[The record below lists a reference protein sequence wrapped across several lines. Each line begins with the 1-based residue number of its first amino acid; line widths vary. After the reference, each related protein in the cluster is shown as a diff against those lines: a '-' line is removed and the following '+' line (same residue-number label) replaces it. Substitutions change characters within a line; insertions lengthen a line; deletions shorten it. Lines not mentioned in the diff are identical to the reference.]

1 MAKNKNAN
9 PDEMSFLD
17 HLEELRWHLIRAT
30 LAIVL
35 VGVVA
40 FVFKDFIFDAI
51 IFAPANA
58 DFISYDLLC
67 QLAQMVG
74 SDKGCVNEMNFTI
87 QNRTMGG
94 QFNAAIWTS
103 IIVGIVVAFPY
114 VIYEFWKFISPGLYE
129 KERKNSRGFI
139 VISSLLFF
147 MGVLFGYYIIAPLSI
162 NFLANFTVGD
172 MVDNEFDIDSY
183 IGLVRASA
191 LAAGLIFELPIIIY
205 FFTKIG
211 LVTPQFL
218 RKYRKYALIIVLVV
232 SAVITPPDISTQ
244 VIVSI
249 PILILYEAS
258 ILISAFVTRQ
268 EARELKRAQQRA
280 AKKQ

>member
-1 MAKNKNAN
+1 MAKKKQAN

-30 LAIVL
+30 LAIVI
-35 VGVVA
+35 VGMVA
-40 FVFKDFIFDAI
+40 FIFKDFIFNEI

-58 DFISYDLLC
+58 DFVSYDLLC
-67 QLAQMVG
+67 KLANIFG
-74 SDKGCVNEMNFTI
+74 SDKGCINEMDFII

-103 IIVGIVVAFPY
+103 IIVGLVVAFPY

-147 MGVLFGYYIIAPLSI
+147 MGVLFGYYVIAPLSI

-172 MVDNEFDIDSY
+172 MVKNEFDISSY

-191 LAAGLIFELPIIIY
+191 IAAGLIFELPIVIY

-218 RKYRKYALIIVLVV
+218 RKYRKYALVIVLIV
-232 SAVITPPDISTQ
+232 AAIITPPDISTQ

-249 PILILYEAS
+249 PILILYEVS
-258 ILISAFVTRQ
+258 ILISAFVMRK
-268 EARELKRAQQRA
+268 ELKEQNKLK
-280 AKKQ
+280 KKQA

>member
-1 MAKNKNAN
+1 MAKRKQAN

-30 LAIVL
+30 LAIVI
-35 VGVVA
+35 VGTVA
-40 FVFKDFIFDAI
+40 FIFKDFIFDQI
-51 IFAPANA
+51 IFAPARP
-58 DFISYDLLC
+58 DFISYDFLC
-67 QLAQMVG
+67 QVANIFG
-74 SDKGCVNEMNFTI
+74 SDKGCINEMDFKI

-103 IIVGIVVAFPY
+103 IIVGLVVAFPY
-114 VIYEFWKFISPGLYE
+114 VIYEFWRFISPGLYE

-139 VISSLLFF
+139 IISSLLFF
-147 MGVLFGYYIIAPLSI
+147 MGVLFGYYVIAPLSI

-172 MVDNEFDIDSY
+172 MVKNEFDISSY
-183 IGLVRASA
+183 IGLVRSSA
-191 LAAGLIFELPIIIY
+191 IAAGLIFELPIIIY

-218 RKYRKYALIIVLVV
+218 KKYRKYALVIVLIV
-232 SAVITPPDISTQ
+232 AAIITPPDISTQ

-249 PILILYEAS
+249 PILILYEVS
-258 ILISAFVTRQ
+258 ILISAFVMRK
-268 EARELKRAQQRA
+268 ELKEQNKLK
-280 AKKQ
+280 KKQA

>member
-1 MAKNKNAN
+1 
-9 PDEMSFLD
+9 
-17 HLEELRWHLIRAT
+17 
-30 LAIVL
+30 
-35 VGVVA
+35 
-40 FVFKDFIFDAI
+40 
-51 IFAPANA
+51 
-58 DFISYDLLC
+58 
-67 QLAQMVG
+67 
-74 SDKGCVNEMNFTI
+74 
-87 QNRTMGG
+87 
-94 QFNAAIWTS
+94 
-103 IIVGIVVAFPY
+103 
-114 VIYEFWKFISPGLYE
+114 
-129 KERKNSRGFI
+129 
-139 VISSLLFF
+139 
-147 MGVLFGYYIIAPLSI
+147 
-162 NFLANFTVGD
+162 
-172 MVDNEFDIDSY
+172 
-183 IGLVRASA
+183 
-191 LAAGLIFELPIIIY
+191 AGLIFELPIIIY

>member
-1 MAKNKNAN
+1 MAKRKQAN

-30 LAIVL
+30 LAIVI
-35 VGVVA
+35 VGTVA
-40 FVFKDFIFDAI
+40 FIFKDFIFDQI
-51 IFAPANA
+51 IFAPARP

-67 QLAQMVG
+67 QLANIFG
-74 SDKGCVNEMNFTI
+74 SDKGCINEMDFII

-103 IIVGIVVAFPY
+103 IIVGLVVAFPY
-114 VIYEFWKFISPGLYE
+114 VVYEFWRFISPGLYE

-172 MVDNEFDIDSY
+172 MVKNEFDISSY

-191 LAAGLIFELPIIIY
+191 IAAGLIFELPIVIY

-218 RKYRKYALIIVLVV
+218 RKYRKYALVIVLIV
-232 SAVITPPDISTQ
+232 AAIITPPDISTQ

-249 PILILYEAS
+249 PILILYEVS
-258 ILISAFVTRQ
+258 ILISAFVMRK
-268 EARELKRAQQRA
+268 ELKEQNKMK
-280 AKKQ
+280 KKQA

>member
-1 MAKNKNAN
+1 M
-9 PDEMSFLD
+9 
-17 HLEELRWHLIRAT
+17 
-30 LAIVL
+30 
-35 VGVVA
+35 
-40 FVFKDFIFDAI
+40 
-51 IFAPANA
+51 
-58 DFISYDLLC
+58 
-67 QLAQMVG
+67 
-74 SDKGCVNEMNFTI
+74 
-87 QNRTMGG
+87 
-94 QFNAAIWTS
+94 
-103 IIVGIVVAFPY
+103 GIVVAFPY

-258 ILISAFVTRQ
+258 ILISAFVMRQ
-268 EARELKRAQQRA
+268 EARELKRAQQSA
-280 AKKQ
+280 AKK

>member
-1 MAKNKNAN
+1 MAKKTQAN

-30 LAIVL
+30 LAIVI

-40 FVFKDFIFDAI
+40 FIFKDFIFNDI
-51 IFAPANA
+51 IFAPARP

-67 QLAQMVG
+67 QVANIFG
-74 SDKGCVNEMNFTI
+74 SDKGCVNEMNFEI

-103 IIVGIVVAFPY
+103 IIVGVVVAFPY

-139 VISSLLFF
+139 IISSLLFF
-147 MGVLFGYYIIAPLSI
+147 TGVLFGYYIIAPLSI

-172 MVDNEFDIDSY
+172 VVKNQFDIGSY

-218 RKYRKYALIIVLVV
+218 RKYRKYALVIVLIV
-232 SAVITPPDISTQ
+232 SAIITPPDISTQ

-258 ILISAFVTRQ
+258 ILISAFVMRK
-268 EARELKRAQQRA
+268 ELKEQNKIKNNQA
-280 AKKQ
+280 

>member
-1 MAKNKNAN
+1 MAKKQNTSQ
-9 PDEMSFLD
+9 DEMSFLD

-30 LAIVL
+30 LAIVI

-40 FVFKDFIFDAI
+40 FIFKDFIFDDI
-51 IFAPANA
+51 IFAPARP

-67 QLAQMVG
+67 QIANIFG
-74 SDKGCVNEMNFTI
+74 SDKGCVNEMNFII

-103 IIVGIVVAFPY
+103 IIVGVVVAFPY

-139 VISSLLFF
+139 IISSLLFF
-147 MGVLFGYYIIAPLSI
+147 TGVLFGYYIIAPLSI
-162 NFLANFTVGD
+162 NFLANFTVGEQ
-172 MVDNEFDIDSY
+172 VKNEFDIDSY

-191 LAAGLIFELPIIIY
+191 LAAGVIFELPIIMY

-218 RKYRKYALIIVLVV
+218 RKYRKYALIIVLVI

-249 PILILYEAS
+249 PILVLYEVS
-258 ILISAFVTRQ
+258 IVISAFVLRQ
-268 EARELKRAQQRA
+268 EARQLKRAE
-280 AKKQ
+280 KSKNKL

>member
-1 MAKNKNAN
+1 MAKRKQAN

-30 LAIVL
+30 LAIVI
-35 VGVVA
+35 VGTVA
-40 FVFKDFIFDAI
+40 FIFKDFIFDQI
-51 IFAPANA
+51 IFAPARP

-67 QLAQMVG
+67 QLANIFG
-74 SDKGCVNEMNFTI
+74 SDKGCIDEMDFII

-103 IIVGIVVAFPY
+103 IIVGLVVAFPY
-114 VIYEFWKFISPGLYE
+114 VVYEFWRFISPGLYE

-139 VISSLLFF
+139 VVSSLLFF

-172 MVDNEFDIDSY
+172 MVKNEFDISSY

-191 LAAGLIFELPIIIY
+191 IAAGLIFELPIVIY

-218 RKYRKYALIIVLVV
+218 RKYRKYALVIVLIV
-232 SAVITPPDISTQ
+232 AAIITPPDISTQ

-249 PILILYEAS
+249 PILILYEVS
-258 ILISAFVTRQ
+258 ILISAFVMRK
-268 EARELKRAQQRA
+268 ELKEQNKMK
-280 AKKQ
+280 KKQA